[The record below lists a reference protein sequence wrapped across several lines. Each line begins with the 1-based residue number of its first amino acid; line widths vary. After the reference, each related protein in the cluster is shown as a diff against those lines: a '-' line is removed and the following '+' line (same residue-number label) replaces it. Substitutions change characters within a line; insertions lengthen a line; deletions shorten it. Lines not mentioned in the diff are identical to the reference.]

1 MHTYLKQMDKF
12 YVSRNETW
20 DLGYQ
25 RSIVVQFSKGMVK
38 SGNPGQE
45 KYYTNAKVEQHF
57 YPYPAHVAD
66 IGKFLENYQKIHGEI
81 LQNLTNPN
89 EMDPGKYAINP
100 LVSIQRTHT
109 CFNDSLRT
117 FFLRDTEFKVT
128 GADTIK
134 SVGETVQINCFHD
147 HQFFTD
153 DR

>member
-1 MHTYLKQMDKF
+1 MDKF
-12 YVSRNETW
+12 YVNRNETW
-20 DLGYQ
+20 NLGYQ

-38 SGNPGQE
+38 STGGAQS

-66 IGKFLENYQKIHGEI
+66 IGKFIEEYQKIHTEI
-81 LQNLTNPN
+81 LNNVTDYELET
-89 EMDPGKYAINP
+89 GKFKINP
-100 LVSIQRTHT
+100 LVSIQVTHT

-117 FFLRDTEFKVT
+117 FFLRNTEFKVS
-128 GADTIK
+128 GADTIR

-153 DR
+153 DKWVELLLM